1 MIERYARP
9 VMTSIWAE
17 QAKLDRWLA
26 IELAAC
32 DGFVALG
39 RMPAETVARLR
50 ACLSVDP
57 ARVAEIEAITRHD
70 VAAFVQSLEEQC
82 GPDDGRFLHM
92 GLTSSDIL
100 DTTFALQLR
109 DAGQLLLDDLDAL
122 AAAIERRAFEHKMTP
137 VIGRSH
143 GIHAEPT
150 SLGHILAGWYDEVK
164 RCRVRLVSAI
174 ASVSVGKLSGSVGNF
189 THVEPIVEETVCAT
203 LGLGCEPAGTQVVSR
218 DRHAEYFCVLAL
230 IASSLERFAVT
241 VRHWQR
247 TELMEAEEF
256 FHKGQKGSS
265 SMPHKRNP
273 VLSENVTGLCRLVRG
288 YAIPAMENV
297 ALWHERDISHSSVER
312 VAAPDA
318 TIALDFALHRF
329 TGVIDKLVFY
339 PEKMER
345 NLAQTRGLV
354 FSQRILM
361 ELLWSGL
368 GREVAYRLVQR
379 ISMVA
384 WEAGDELM
392 PLALADEE
400 LRSHLSQAD
409 IERCFDLGHGLR
421 HVDAIFQRVFGRTA

>member
-1 MIERYARP
+1 MIDRYARP
-9 VMTSIWAE
+9 VMTAIWAE

-164 RCRVRLVSAI
+164 RCRARLVSAI

-409 IERCFDLGHGLR
+409 IERCFDLAHGLR

>member
-1 MIERYARP
+1 MIDRYARP

-57 ARVAEIEAITRHD
+57 ARVAEIEAVTRHD

-384 WEAGDELM
+384 WESGDELM
-392 PLALADEE
+392 PLALADDE
-400 LRSHLSQAD
+400 LRSHLSQAE
-409 IERCFDLGHGLR
+409 IERCFDLAHGLR

>member
-1 MIERYARP
+1 
-9 VMTSIWAE
+9 MTSIWAE

-50 ACLSVDP
+50 ACLSVNP

-384 WEAGDELM
+384 WESGAELM
-392 PLALADEE
+392 PLALADNE
-400 LRSHLSQAD
+400 LRSHLSEAE

>member
-1 MIERYARP
+1 MIDRYARP
-9 VMTSIWAE
+9 VMTAIWAE

-164 RCRVRLVSAI
+164 RCRARLVSAI

-189 THVEPIVEETVCAT
+189 THVEPIVEEAVCAT

-384 WEAGDELM
+384 WESGDELM

-409 IERCFDLGHGLR
+409 IERCFDLAHGLR

>member
-1 MIERYARP
+1 MIDRYARP

-384 WEAGDELM
+384 WESGAELM
-392 PLALADEE
+392 PLALADNE
-400 LRSHLSQAD
+400 LRSHLSEAD

>member
-1 MIERYARP
+1 MIDRYARP

-230 IASSLERFAVT
+230 IASSLERFAIT

-384 WEAGDELM
+384 WESGDELM

-400 LRSHLSQAD
+400 LRSHLSQAE
-409 IERCFDLGHGLR
+409 IERCFDLAHGLR

>member
-1 MIERYARP
+1 MIDRYARP
-9 VMTSIWAE
+9 VMTAIWAE

>member
-1 MIERYARP
+1 MIDRYARP
-9 VMTSIWAE
+9 AMTSIWAE

-384 WEAGDELM
+384 WESGDELM

-400 LRSHLSQAD
+400 LRSHLSEAE
-409 IERCFDLGHGLR
+409 IERCFDLAHGLR

>member
-1 MIERYARP
+1 MIDRYARP

-392 PLALADEE
+392 PLALSDDE
-400 LRSHLSQAD
+400 LRSHLSQAE
-409 IERCFDLGHGLR
+409 IERCFDLAHGLR

>member
-9 VMTSIWAE
+9 AMTAVWAE

-39 RMPAETVARLR
+39 RMPAATVARLR
-50 ACLSVDP
+50 ATLKVDP
-57 ARVAEIEAITRHD
+57 ARVAAIEAITRHD

-109 DAGQLLLDDLDAL
+109 DAGQMLLEDLDAL
-122 AAAIERRAFEHKMTP
+122 AAAIERRAFEHKLTP

-150 SLGHILAGWYDEVK
+150 SLGHILAGWFDEVK
-164 RCRVRLVSAI
+164 RCRVRLEAAI
-174 ASVSVGKLSGSVGNF
+174 TSVSVGKLSGSVGNF
-189 THVEPIVEETVCAT
+189 THVEPVVEAAVCEA
-203 LGLGCEPAGTQVVSR
+203 LGLGCEPAGTQVVAR
-218 DRHAEYFCVLAL
+218 DRHAEYFCALAL

-288 YAIPAMENV
+288 YAMPAMENV

-312 VAAPDA
+312 VAGPDA
-318 TIALDFALHRF
+318 TIALDFALHRV

-345 NLAQTRGLV
+345 NLNQTRGLV

-379 ISMVA
+379 ISMAA
-384 WEAGDELM
+384 WEADAELR
-392 PLALADEE
+392 PLALGDAE
-400 LRSHLSQAD
+400 LRSHLSEEV

-421 HVDAIFQRVFGRTA
+421 HVDAIFQRVFGRTV

>member
-1 MIERYARP
+1 MIDRYARP
-9 VMTSIWAE
+9 VMTAIWAE

-50 ACLSVDP
+50 ACRSVDP

-409 IERCFDLGHGLR
+409 IERCFDLAHGLR

>member
-1 MIERYARP
+1 MIDRYARP

-39 RMPAETVARLR
+39 RMPTETVARLR

-164 RCRVRLVSAI
+164 RCRARLVSAI

-392 PLALADEE
+392 PLALADDE
-400 LRSHLSQAD
+400 LRSHLSQAA

>member
-1 MIERYARP
+1 
-9 VMTSIWAE
+9 MTSIWAE

-50 ACLSVDP
+50 ACLSVNP

-122 AAAIERRAFEHKMTP
+122 AAAIERRAFEHKLTP

-150 SLGHILAGWYDEVK
+150 SLGHILAGWFDEVK

-384 WEAGDELM
+384 WESGAELM
-392 PLALADEE
+392 PLALADNE
-400 LRSHLSQAD
+400 LRSHLSEAE

>member
-1 MIERYARP
+1 MIERYSRP
-9 VMTSIWAE
+9 AMTAIWAE

-109 DAGQLLLDDLDAL
+109 DAGQLLLEGLDAL
-122 AAAIERRAFEHKMTP
+122 AAAIERRAFEHKLTP

-384 WEAGDELM
+384 WESGAELM
-392 PLALADEE
+392 PLALADNE
-400 LRSHLSQAD
+400 LRSHLSEAD

>member
-1 MIERYARP
+1 MIDRYARP

-50 ACLSVDP
+50 ACLSVNP

-150 SLGHILAGWYDEVK
+150 SLGHILAGWFDEVK

-384 WEAGDELM
+384 WESGAELM
-392 PLALADEE
+392 PLALADNE
-400 LRSHLSQAD
+400 LRSHLSQAE

>member
-1 MIERYARP
+1 MIDRYSRP

-384 WEAGDELM
+384 WESGDELM

>member
-1 MIERYARP
+1 MIDRYARP

-164 RCRVRLVSAI
+164 RCRARLVSAI

-392 PLALADEE
+392 PLALADDE
-400 LRSHLSQAD
+400 LRSHLSQAA

>member
-1 MIERYARP
+1 MIDRYSRP
-9 VMTSIWAE
+9 VMTAIWAE

-57 ARVAEIEAITRHD
+57 ARVAAIEAITRHD

-409 IERCFDLGHGLR
+409 IERCFDLAHGLR

>member
-1 MIERYARP
+1 MIDRYARP
-9 VMTSIWAE
+9 VMTAIWAE

-297 ALWHERDISHSSVER
+297 ALWHERDNSHSSVER

-409 IERCFDLGHGLR
+409 IERCFDLAHGLR

>member
-1 MIERYARP
+1 MIDRYARP
-9 VMTSIWAE
+9 VMTAIWAE

-384 WEAGDELM
+384 WESGDELM

>member
-1 MIERYARP
+1 
-9 VMTSIWAE
+9 MTSIWAE

-109 DAGQLLLDDLDAL
+109 DAGQLLLEDLDAL

-384 WEAGDELM
+384 WESGAELM
-392 PLALADEE
+392 PLALADNE
-400 LRSHLSQAD
+400 LRSHLSEAE

>member
-1 MIERYARP
+1 
-9 VMTSIWAE
+9 
-17 QAKLDRWLA
+17 
-26 IELAAC
+26 
-32 DGFVALG
+32 
-39 RMPAETVARLR
+39 
-50 ACLSVDP
+50 
-57 ARVAEIEAITRHD
+57 
-70 VAAFVQSLEEQC
+70 
-82 GPDDGRFLHM
+82 
-92 GLTSSDIL
+92 
-100 DTTFALQLR
+100 
-109 DAGQLLLDDLDAL
+109 
-122 AAAIERRAFEHKMTP
+122 
-137 VIGRSH
+137 
-143 GIHAEPT
+143 
-150 SLGHILAGWYDEVK
+150 VK

-384 WEAGDELM
+384 WESGDELM

-409 IERCFDLGHGLR
+409 IERCFDLAHGLR

>member
-1 MIERYARP
+1 MIDRYARP
-9 VMTSIWAE
+9 VMTAIWAE

-409 IERCFDLGHGLR
+409 IERCFDLAHGLR

>member
-1 MIERYARP
+1 
-9 VMTSIWAE
+9 MTAIWAE

-384 WEAGDELM
+384 WESGDELM
-392 PLALADEE
+392 PLALADDE

-409 IERCFDLGHGLR
+409 IERCFDLAHGLR

>member
-1 MIERYARP
+1 MIDRYARP
-9 VMTSIWAE
+9 AMTSIWAE

-312 VAAPDA
+312 VTAPDA

-384 WEAGDELM
+384 WESGDELM
-392 PLALADEE
+392 PLALADDE
-400 LRSHLSQAD
+400 LRSHLSQAE
-409 IERCFDLGHGLR
+409 IERCFDLAHGLR

>member
-1 MIERYARP
+1 MIDRYARP

-164 RCRVRLVSAI
+164 RCRARLVSAI

-384 WEAGDELM
+384 WESGDELM

-409 IERCFDLGHGLR
+409 IERCFDLAHGLR

>member
-1 MIERYARP
+1 
-9 VMTSIWAE
+9 MTAIWAE

-109 DAGQLLLDDLDAL
+109 DAVQLLLEDLDAL
-122 AAAIERRAFEHKMTP
+122 AAAIERRAFEHKLTP

-384 WEAGDELM
+384 WESGAELM
-392 PLALADEE
+392 PLALADNE
-400 LRSHLSQAD
+400 LRSHLSEAD

>member
-1 MIERYARP
+1 MIDRYARP
-9 VMTSIWAE
+9 VMTAIWAE

-164 RCRVRLVSAI
+164 RCRARLVSAI

-318 TIALDFALHRF
+318 TIALDFALRRF

-409 IERCFDLGHGLR
+409 IERCFDLAHGLR

>member
-1 MIERYARP
+1 MIDRYARP

-409 IERCFDLGHGLR
+409 IERCFDLAHGLR

>member
-1 MIERYARP
+1 MIDRYARP
-9 VMTSIWAE
+9 VMTAIWAE

-164 RCRVRLVSAI
+164 RCRARLVSAI

-384 WEAGDELM
+384 WESGDELM

-409 IERCFDLGHGLR
+409 IERCFDLAHGLR

>member
-1 MIERYARP
+1 
-9 VMTSIWAE
+9 MTSIWAE

-109 DAGQLLLDDLDAL
+109 DAGQLLLEDLDAL
-122 AAAIERRAFEHKMTP
+122 AAAIERRAFEHKLTP

-384 WEAGDELM
+384 WESGAELM
-392 PLALADEE
+392 PLALADNE
-400 LRSHLSQAD
+400 LRSHLSEAE

>member
-1 MIERYARP
+1 MIDRYARP
-9 VMTSIWAE
+9 GMTSIWAE

-384 WEAGDELM
+384 WESGDELM

-409 IERCFDLGHGLR
+409 IERCFDLAHGLR

>member
-1 MIERYARP
+1 MIDRYARP

-384 WEAGDELM
+384 WESGDELM

-409 IERCFDLGHGLR
+409 IERCFDLAHGLR

>member
-1 MIERYARP
+1 MIDRYARP

-50 ACLSVDP
+50 ACLSVNP

-122 AAAIERRAFEHKMTP
+122 AAAIERRAFEHKLTP

-203 LGLGCEPAGTQVVSR
+203 LGLGCEPAGTQVVAR

-384 WEAGDELM
+384 WESGAELM
-392 PLALADEE
+392 PLALADNE
-400 LRSHLSQAD
+400 LRSHLSEAE

>member
-1 MIERYARP
+1 
-9 VMTSIWAE
+9 MTSIWAE

-164 RCRVRLVSAI
+164 RCRARLVSAI

-392 PLALADEE
+392 PLALADDE
-400 LRSHLSQAD
+400 LRSHLSQAA

>member
-1 MIERYARP
+1 MIDRYSRP
-9 VMTSIWAE
+9 VMTAIWAE

-164 RCRVRLVSAI
+164 RCRARLVSAI

-384 WEAGDELM
+384 WESGDELM

-409 IERCFDLGHGLR
+409 IERCFDLAHGLR

>member
-1 MIERYARP
+1 MIDRYARP
-9 VMTSIWAE
+9 VMTAIWAE

-230 IASSLERFAVT
+230 VASSLERFAVT

-288 YAIPAMENV
+288 YAIPAMETV

-384 WEAGDELM
+384 WESGDELM

-409 IERCFDLGHGLR
+409 IERCFDLAHGLR

>member
-1 MIERYARP
+1 
-9 VMTSIWAE
+9 MTSIWAE

-50 ACLSVDP
+50 ACLSVNP

-109 DAGQLLLDDLDAL
+109 DAGQLLLEDLDAL
-122 AAAIERRAFEHKMTP
+122 AAAIERRAFEHKLTP

-150 SLGHILAGWYDEVK
+150 SLGHILAGWFDEVK

-384 WEAGDELM
+384 WESGAELM
-392 PLALADEE
+392 PLALADNE
-400 LRSHLSQAD
+400 LRSHLSEAD
-409 IERCFDLGHGLR
+409 IDRCFDLGHGLR

>member
-1 MIERYARP
+1 MIDRYARP
-9 VMTSIWAE
+9 VMTAIWAE

-384 WEAGDELM
+384 WESGDELM

-409 IERCFDLGHGLR
+409 IERCFDLAHGLR

>member
-1 MIERYARP
+1 MIDRYARP
-9 VMTSIWAE
+9 GMTSIWAE

-164 RCRVRLVSAI
+164 RCRARLVAAI

-409 IERCFDLGHGLR
+409 IERCFDLAHGLR